1 MVIFAVLAVV
11 LGLFEV
17 GNSRGQREN
26 FRRDDRVVEPLKLA
40 AAREWV
46 PATDESSDEATV
58 TVNIRE
64 DLSKRARPPLAF
76 DEAA

>member
-26 FRRDDRVVEPLKLA
+26 FRRDDRVVEPLKKGQFY
-40 AAREWV
+40 
-46 PATDESSDEATV
+46 T
-58 TVNIRE
+58 
-64 DLSKRARPPLAF
+64 
-76 DEAA
+76 